1 MVPLKTMTDKIFD
14 FSQIF
19 NFINSKIEAGH
30 NGISAYLTELGS
42 VKTTALVLF
51 LMTLVL
57 AMCLILVWYVKSIV
71 ASIQRERMLE
81 REYRAKIDNRLDKKL
96 APDEENFDDGALKE
110 IDRAELATGEKRRT
124 KPDKNALPFDFDWK
138 KNPDK
143 TEKSNKIPKPDNFQY
158 QFKPQKLITLTAL
171 IMDMLERSVDEPKIA
186 QTIMYKNQH
195 LNSED
200 DIIQTITAI
209 KFFIYLCVNGRFQNL
224 DPHKTLPQEDAA
236 LFHLAKGDSSLALVL
251 METLIDR
258 KIAKIKIMG
267 AGREQDKAWCE
278 VSNCATIFGSLA
290 ALNHNRLAASAFELA
305 IEMNPRNVTAWGR
318 LGDMYFR
325 EDMQEKAVW
334 AYSNVL
340 NIADEGI
347 YTQQIANANKMMASY
362 YSEIGSRDIAGTMLK
377 SANVFY
383 ASIGINRPLTEQE
396 VKIVDLIETKQ
407 FENIEKII
415 DNLFAS
421 KNFRQN
427 GYL

>member
-1 MVPLKTMTDKIFD
+1 MMDQIFD

-19 NFINSKIEAGH
+19 RYAAAKLEAIHLSVGSYLS
-30 NGISAYLTELGS
+30 GLSSA
-42 VKTTALVLF
+42 KTAALILF
-51 LMTLVL
+51 LMTLILVL
-57 AMCLILVWYVKSIV
+57 CLVLVWYVKSIV

-81 REYRAKIDNRLDKKL
+81 REYRSKLDNRLNKRLALEDDTDPSNGGSPDK
-96 APDEENFDDGALKE
+96 N
-110 IDRAELATGEKRRT
+110 ELDQPGKRRR
-124 KPDKNALPFDFDWK
+124 KPDKKALPLDFDWK
-138 KNPDK
+138 KNAAAAKKED
-143 TEKSNKIPKPDNFQY
+143 KIPVPDAFQY
-158 QFKPQKLITLTAL
+158 QFKPQKLITLTGL

-200 DIIQTITAI
+200 DVIQTITAI
-209 KFFIYLCVNGRFQNL
+209 KFFIYLCVSGRFQNL
-224 DPHKTLPQEDAA
+224 NPHKALPQEDAA
-236 LFHLAKGDSSLALVL
+236 LYHLANGDSSLALVL
-251 METLIDR
+251 TEELIDR
-258 KIAKIKIMG
+258 KIAAVKAMV

-278 VSNCATIFGSLA
+278 ASNCATIFGSLA
-290 ALNHNRLAASAFELA
+290 AFSHNRLAISAFELA

-318 LGDMYFR
+318 LGDMYLR

-362 YSEIGSRDIAGTMLK
+362 YSELGSRDIAANMLK
-377 SANVFY
+377 SANTFY
-383 ASIGINRPLTEQE
+383 DSIGINRPLTEQE

-421 KNFRQN
+421 KNFRQG

>member
-1 MVPLKTMTDKIFD
+1 MTNNKLFD

-19 NFINSKIEAGH
+19 DFFASKIEAWH
-30 NGISAYLTELGS
+30 TDVMIYLSGLS
-42 VKTTALVLF
+42 NAKMTAIILF

-57 AMCLILVWYVKSIV
+57 ALCLVLVWYVKSII
-71 ASIQRERMLE
+71 ASIQREKTKE
-81 REYRAKIDNRLDKKL
+81 REYRAKIDNRLDKKIL
-96 APDEENFDDGALKE
+96 GGEDYIEEAEIKDISRDELKNPE
-110 IDRAELATGEKRRT
+110 QKRR
-124 KPDKNALPFDFDWK
+124 KPTKNAMPLDFDWK
-138 KNPDK
+138 KDVSSAQKNTKIKAPDAY
-143 TEKSNKIPKPDNFQY
+143 QY
-158 QFKPQKLITLTAL
+158 QFKPQKLVTLIGL

-195 LNSED
+195 LNTED
-200 DIIQTITAI
+200 DVIQTITAV

-224 DPHKTLPQEDAA
+224 NPHKTLPQEDAA
-236 LFHLAKGDSSLALVL
+236 LFHLANGDGSLALTL
-251 METLIDR
+251 MEELIDR
-258 KIAKIKIMG
+258 KIAKLKTMPEG
-267 AGREQDKAWCE
+267 KEQDKVWCE
-278 VSNCATIFGSLA
+278 ASNCATIFGSLA
-290 ALNHNRLAASAFELA
+290 ALVNNRLATSAFELA

-325 EDMQEKAVW
+325 EDIEEKSMW

-362 YSEIGSRDIAGTMLK
+362 YSEMGSRDIAASMLK
-377 SANVFY
+377 SADSFY
-383 ASIGINRPLTEQE
+383 NSIGINLPLSDQE
-396 VKIVDLIETKQ
+396 TKIIDLIETKQ

-415 DNLFAS
+415 EKLFSS

>member
-1 MVPLKTMTDKIFD
+1 MTDEIFD
-14 FSQIF
+14 FSAIF
-19 NFINSKIEAGH
+19 NRIAAAFQAGED
-30 NGISAYLTELGS
+30 GVGAYLAELGS
-42 VKTTALVLF
+42 VKTTALILF

-57 AMCLILVWYVKSIV
+57 AMCLILVWYVKSVV

-96 APDEENFDDGALKE
+96 APGEETGGENVRT
-110 IDRAELATGEKRRT
+110 IDKSELETPGNRRS
-124 KPDKNALPFDFDWK
+124 KPGKNALPLDFDWK
-138 KNPDK
+138 KSAVK
-143 TEKSNKIPKPDNFQY
+143 TGKEAKIPAPDVFQY
-158 QFKPQKLITLTAL
+158 QFKPQKLVTLTAL

-224 DPHKTLPQEDAA
+224 NLHKTLPQEDAA
-236 LFHLAKGDSSLALVL
+236 LFHLANGDSSLALVL
-251 METLIDR
+251 MEELIDR
-258 KIAKIKIMG
+258 KIAKIRLMG
-267 AGREQDKAWCE
+267 EGRERDKAWCE
-278 VSNCATIFGSLA
+278 ASNCATIFGSLA
-290 ALNHNRLAASAFELA
+290 ALSHNRLAAAAFELA

-334 AYSNVL
+334 AFSNVL

-362 YSEIGSRDIAGTMLK
+362 YGEIGSRDIAVAMLK
-377 SANVFY
+377 SANSFY
-383 ASIGINRPLTEQE
+383 DSIGVNRPLTEQE

-407 FENIEKII
+407 FENVEKII
-415 DNLFAS
+415 DNLFTS

>member
-1 MVPLKTMTDKIFD
+1 MTDEIFD
-14 FSQIF
+14 FSAIF
-19 NFINSKIEAGH
+19 NRIAAAFQAGED
-30 NGISAYLTELGS
+30 GVGAYLAELGS
-42 VKTTALVLF
+42 VKTTALILF

-57 AMCLILVWYVKSIV
+57 AMCLILVWYVKSVV

-96 APDEENFDDGALKE
+96 APGEETGGENVRT
-110 IDRAELATGEKRRT
+110 IDKSELETPGNRRS
-124 KPDKNALPFDFDWK
+124 KPGKNALPLDFDWK
-138 KNPDK
+138 KSAVK
-143 TEKSNKIPKPDNFQY
+143 TGKEAKIPAPDVFQY
-158 QFKPQKLITLTAL
+158 QFKPQKLVTLTAL

-224 DPHKTLPQEDAA
+224 NPHKTLPQEDAA
-236 LFHLAKGDSSLALVL
+236 LFHLANGDSSLALVL
-251 METLIDR
+251 MEELIDR
-258 KIAKIKIMG
+258 KIAKIRLMG
-267 AGREQDKAWCE
+267 EGRERDKAWCE
-278 VSNCATIFGSLA
+278 ASNCATIFGSLA
-290 ALNHNRLAASAFELA
+290 ALSHNRLAAAAFELA
-305 IEMNPRNVTAWGR
+305 IEMNP
-318 LGDMYFR
+318 GDMYFR

-334 AYSNVL
+334 AFSNVL

-362 YSEIGSRDIAGTMLK
+362 YGEIGSRDIAAAMLK
-377 SANVFY
+377 SANSFY
-383 ASIGINRPLTEQE
+383 DSIGVNRPLTEQE

-407 FENIEKII
+407 FENVEKII
-415 DNLFAS
+415 DNLFTS